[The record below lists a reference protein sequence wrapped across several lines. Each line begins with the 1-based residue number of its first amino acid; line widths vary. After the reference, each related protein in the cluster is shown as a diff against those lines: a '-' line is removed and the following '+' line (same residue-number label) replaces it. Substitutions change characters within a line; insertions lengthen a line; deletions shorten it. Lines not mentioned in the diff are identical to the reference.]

1 MADRGAAT
9 RDRLM
14 SAAMALFA
22 ERGFAGTSVG
32 EIERAAGLAPRSGA
46 LYQHF
51 SGGKDELLRAA
62 IEHELR
68 AVDELGSVLEMLPLG
83 DLRAELTLMAR
94 WNLTSLERRS
104 QLARF
109 VRRDADRLPPDLR
122 DELYDRLVARPYG
135 QIVTWLRERFRDVP
149 QDADLHA
156 LALVLIESMSAYH
169 SLRRTFDR
177 APDDVD
183 AERFTAA
190 WVETA
195 LAVTAR
201 YGLTTLSAYPHVR

>member
-1 MADRGAAT
+1 
-9 RDRLM
+9 
-14 SAAMALFA
+14 MALFA

-32 EIERAAGLAPRSGA
+32 EIERAAGMAPRSGA

-109 VRRDADRLPPDLR
+109 VRRDADRLPPALR
-122 DELYDRLVARPYG
+122 DELYDRLVAQPYE
-135 QIVTWLRERFRDVP
+135 QIVTWLRQRFPDAP

-169 SLRRTFDR
+169 SMRRTFDR

-183 AERFTAA
+183 DERFIAA
-190 WVETA
+190 WVQTA
-195 LAVTAR
+195 LAVTGR
-201 YGLTTLSAYPHVR
+201 LDLTS